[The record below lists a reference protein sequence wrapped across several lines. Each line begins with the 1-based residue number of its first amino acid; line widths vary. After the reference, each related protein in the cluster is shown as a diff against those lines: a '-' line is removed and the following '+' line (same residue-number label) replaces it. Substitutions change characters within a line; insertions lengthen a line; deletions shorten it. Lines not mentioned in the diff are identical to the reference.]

1 MSDLTRLAAR
11 LASGLVVVNV
21 VTYAIFWG
29 FAPRWLL
36 LDETIVG
43 GAASMARTAALLL
56 LAAELGVLLL
66 FIVSIRRLSVGT
78 GSFEP
83 EAVLRLFSLPARV
96 VSAHVALSFAV
107 ALATLT
113 PFFRPET
120 VDLRTQGALAFLF
133 LTLVSTASLPLYG
146 AARTAVAR
154 VLELVPADVA
164 RTAIAA
170 VRADRTGTQRVRR
183 RFLAAVATPVALV
196 GIGASLLVYAHVRN
210 ADEAA
215 READARGFAA
225 GILDRV
231 GTSTQGRAAA
241 IERGRAHGL
250 SVEIESEGRLSSA
263 QDDEQNLVTVPLEDG
278 RAIVRF
284 DPVALAPATALW
296 GSFAF
301 LAVVV
306 AAFLGSRIGSG
317 VSADVSLATQEI
329 DAMGVSDVLRGSP
342 VLGLARYTSV
352 RGLTS
357 AIDRLGGVF
366 REFAAA
372 QERSISARAAT
383 ERMRGLLL
391 AAMSHDLKGPLNAIL
406 GFSALA
412 SRQHLSTAQ
421 RESLTI
427 IEQRGKELLHLVETV
442 LDAAR
447 VEAGQLAL
455 ERHEAPAADV
465 VTAAVLDARE
475 LGTDLGRTIEVD
487 APESLPSL
495 RVDSARLSQGLTAL
509 ILAVAR
515 IATPGAR
522 VDVTTGVTAEALS
535 IYVATDG
542 GAEAKAERDELFE
555 AFRAPGLARKHGSL
569 GLGVAL
575 ARAIIEAHGGTLE
588 ATVADDGKLR
598 FTATLPR

>member
-1 MSDLTRLAAR
+1 MRDLTRLGLR
-11 LASGLVVVNV
+11 LALGVIVVNV

-36 LDETIVG
+36 LDETVVG
-43 GAASMARTAALLL
+43 GAASMARAAAALLL
-56 LAAELGVLLL
+56 VAVLAVLLL
-66 FIVSIRRLSVGT
+66 FIGSIRRLSVGP
-78 GSFEP
+78 SLEP
-83 EAVLRLFSLPARV
+83 EAVLRLFSLPSRV
-96 VSAHVALSFAV
+96 VSAHVALSFSA
-107 ALATLT
+107 ALSTLT

-120 VDLRTQGALAFLF
+120 VDLRTQGSLAFLF

-154 VLELVPADVA
+154 VLELVPASVA

-183 RFLAAVATPVALV
+183 RFLAAVATPVAFV

-231 GTSTQGRAAA
+231 GSSTQGRDAA

-250 SVEIESEGRLSSA
+250 SVEIEGAGRLSSVQA
-263 QDDEQNLVTVPLEDG
+263 DEANVVIVPLEDG
-278 RAIVRF
+278 RALVRF

-296 GSFAF
+296 GSLAF
-301 LAVVV
+301 LAVLA

-317 VSADVSLATQEI
+317 VSSDVSLATQEI

-372 QERSISARAAT
+372 QERAISARAAT

-412 SRQHLSTAQ
+412 SREHLSAAQ
-421 RESLTI
+421 RESLAI

-455 ERHEAPAADV
+455 ERHDAPAADV
-465 VTAAVLDARE
+465 VMAAVLDARE
-475 LGTDLGRTIEVD
+475 LGTELARTIEVS

-509 ILAVAR
+509 ILAASR

-522 VDVTTGVTAEALS
+522 VDVTAAATDTFVS
-535 IYVATDG
+535 IDVATDG

-555 AFRAPGLARKHGSL
+555 AFRAPALARKHGSL

-575 ARAIIEAHGGTLE
+575 ARAIVEAHGGTLE
-588 ATVADDGKLR
+588 STVADDGKLR
-598 FTATLPR
+598 FTAKLPR

>member
-1 MSDLTRLAAR
+1 
-11 LASGLVVVNV
+11 
-21 VTYAIFWG
+21 
-29 FAPRWLL
+29 
-36 LDETIVG
+36 
-43 GAASMARTAALLL
+43 
-56 LAAELGVLLL
+56 
-66 FIVSIRRLSVGT
+66 
-78 GSFEP
+78 
-83 EAVLRLFSLPARV
+83 
-96 VSAHVALSFAV
+96 
-107 ALATLT
+107 
-113 PFFRPET
+113 
-120 VDLRTQGALAFLF
+120 
-133 LTLVSTASLPLYG
+133 
-146 AARTAVAR
+146 
-154 VLELVPADVA
+154 
-164 RTAIAA
+164 
-170 VRADRTGTQRVRR
+170 
-183 RFLAAVATPVALV
+183 
-196 GIGASLLVYAHVRN
+196 
-210 ADEAA
+210 
-215 READARGFAA
+215 
-225 GILDRV
+225 
-231 GTSTQGRAAA
+231 
-241 IERGRAHGL
+241 
-250 SVEIESEGRLSSA
+250 
-263 QDDEQNLVTVPLEDG
+263 VPLEDG
-278 RAIVRF
+278 RAVVRF

-296 GSFAF
+296 GSLAF
-301 LAVVV
+301 LAVAL

-372 QERSISARAAT
+372 QERAISARAAT

-412 SRQHLSTAQ
+412 SRAHLSTGQ

-465 VTAAVLDARE
+465 VMAAVLDARE
-475 LGTDLGRTIEVD
+475 LGTDLGRTIEVT
-487 APESLPSL
+487 APETLPSL
-495 RVDSARLSQGLTAL
+495 RVDSARLSQGLTSL

-522 VDVTTGVTAEALS
+522 VDVTTGVTDAAVS
-535 IYVATDG
+535 IHVATDG

-575 ARAIIEAHGGTLE
+575 ARAIVEAHEGTLE

>member
-1 MSDLTRLAAR
+1 MSDLVRLAFR
-11 LASGLVVVNV
+11 LAVGLVVVNV
-21 VTYAIFWG
+21 LTYAIFWG

-36 LDETIVG
+36 LDEVMVG
-43 GAASMARTAALLL
+43 GAASMARTAASFL
-56 LAAELGVLLL
+56 LAAELVTLLL
-66 FIVSIRRLSVGT
+66 LVASVRQLSAGP
-78 GSFEP
+78 SSLEP
-83 EAVLRLFSLPARV
+83 QVVLRLFSLPSRV
-96 VSAHVALSFAV
+96 VSAHVALSFTV

-170 VRADRTGTQRVRR
+170 LRADRTATERVRR

-196 GIGASLLVYAHVRN
+196 GIGASLLVYAHVRT

-215 READARGFAA
+215 RMADARAFAA
-225 GILDRV
+225 GVLDRV
-231 GTSTQGRAAA
+231 GTSTDGRAAA
-241 IERGRAHGL
+241 IERGRKHGFE
-250 SVEIESEGRLSSA
+250 VELESDGRLSAA
-263 QDDEQNLVTVPLEDG
+263 QSEEANLVSVPIEDG
-278 RAIVRF
+278 RALVRF
-284 DPVALAPATALW
+284 DPVALAPATVLW
-296 GSFAF
+296 GSLAF
-301 LAVVV
+301 FAVVV
-306 AAFLGSRIGSG
+306 AALLGSRIGSG
-317 VSADVSLATQEI
+317 VSADVTLATQEI
-329 DAMGVSDVLRGSP
+329 DAMGVSDVLRGAP

-352 RGLTS
+352 RGLTA
-357 AIDRLGGVF
+357 AIDRVGGVF

-372 QERSISARAAT
+372 QERAISARAAT

-406 GFSALA
+406 GFSVVA
-412 SRQHLSTAQ
+412 SRQELTTGQ

-455 ERHEAPAADV
+455 ECHAAPAADV
-465 VTAAVLDARE
+465 VMAAVLDARE
-475 LGTDLGRTIEVD
+475 LGVDLGRTIEVS
-487 APESLPSL
+487 APDGLPSL
-495 RVDSARLSQGLTAL
+495 HVDSARLSQALTSL

-515 IATPGAR
+515 IAPQGAR
-522 VDVTTGVTAEALS
+522 VDVTTAVTDAAVS
-535 IYVATDG
+535 IYVDTDG
-542 GAEAKAERDELFE
+542 GAEAKADRDQLFE

-575 ARAIIEAHGGTLE
+575 ARAIVEAHGGTLE
-588 ATVADDGKLR
+588 ASASDDGKLR

>member
-1 MSDLTRLAAR
+1 MSDLAR
-11 LASGLVVVNV
+11 LALRLASALVVVNV
-21 VTYAIFWG
+21 VTYAIFWA

-36 LDETIVG
+36 LDESIVG
-43 GAASMARTAALLL
+43 GAASMARTAAELILV
-56 LAAELGVLLL
+56 AELGVLLV
-66 FIVSIRRLSVGT
+66 FIVSIRRLSMGP
-78 GSFEP
+78 SALEP
-83 EAVLRLFSLPARV
+83 EAVLRLFSLPSRV
-96 VSAHVALSFAV
+96 VTAHVAISFST

-183 RFLAAVATPVALV
+183 RFLAAVATPVAFV

-225 GILDRV
+225 GVLDRV
-231 GTSTQGRAAA
+231 GTSTQGRNAA
-241 IERGRAHGL
+241 IERGRSHGL
-250 SVEIESEGRLSSA
+250 VVEIENDGLSSA
-263 QDDEQNLVTVPLEDG
+263 QSDEANLVTVPLEDG
-278 RAIVRF
+278 RALVRF
-284 DPVALAPATALW
+284 DPVALAPATVLW
-296 GSFAF
+296 GSLAF
-301 LAVVV
+301 LAVVL

-372 QERSISARAAT
+372 QERAIRARAAT

-412 SRQHLSTAQ
+412 SRDDLSTAQ

-427 IEQRGKELLHLVETV
+427 IEQRGKDLLHLVETV

-455 ERHEAPAADV
+455 ERHDAPAADV
-465 VTAAVLDARE
+465 GMAAVLDARE
-475 LGTDLGRTIEVD
+475 LGAELGHTIEVN
-487 APESLPSL
+487 APEGLPSL

-515 IATPGAR
+515 IATAGAR
-522 VDVTTGVTAEALS
+522 VDVTTEVTEAFVS
-535 IYVATDG
+535 IFVTTDG

-575 ARAIIEAHGGTLE
+575 ARAIVEAHGGTLE

-598 FTATLPR
+598 FTAKLPR